1 MFTLVSGL
9 RLLVFVVFAFAAVVA
24 LTHWAVTHGYLKPF
38 RAFPRL
44 VRQLGQPFV
53 RGFERALLKRGGNP
67 TQAPYAFFW
76 VSVLGGL
83 AIIALA
89 QWLVG
94 LIASMSASAAAGP
107 EGILIFLV
115 NAIFATLKLALLV
128 RVISSWFAVS
138 PYSWP
143 MRLVFG
149 LTNWLIEPLRKVI
162 PPFGMIDVTPMVAF
176 LMLWLAQGFLQS
188 LLLR

>member
-1 MFTLVSGL
+1 MFALVSGL
-9 RLLVFVVFAFAAVVA
+9 RLLVFGVFAFAAIVA

-38 RAFPRL
+38 GAFPRL

-67 TQAPYAFFW
+67 THAPYAFFW

-83 AIIALA
+83 AAIALA
-89 QWLVG
+89 QWLVS
-94 LIASMSASAAAGP
+94 LIYSMSASAAAGP

-143 MRLVFG
+143 MRVVFA

-162 PPFGMIDVTPMVAF
+162 PPFGMIDVTPMVAY